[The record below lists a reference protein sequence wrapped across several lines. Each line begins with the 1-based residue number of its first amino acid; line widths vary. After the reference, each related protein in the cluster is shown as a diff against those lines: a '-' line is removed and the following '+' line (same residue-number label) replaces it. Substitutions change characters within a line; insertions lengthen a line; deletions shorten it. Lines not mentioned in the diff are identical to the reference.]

1 MTNRLDVPQAGALG
15 SGDTATQHVRQ
26 AGKLELSPT
35 PEDFSRP
42 GQGAADVAN
51 GGGVP
56 RHLQA
61 FPTAPTYRRSLF
73 RR

>member
-1 MTNRLDVPQAGALG
+1 MTNRFDVPQAGAPG
-15 SGDTATQHVRQ
+15 AGDTTEQDARQ
-26 AGKLELSPT
+26 AGKLELNPT

-61 FPTAPTYRRSLF
+61 FPTAPNYRRSLF